1 MNNGTTRKKVNK
13 IIFHQFNV
21 VHSKNNKTNCIEKV
35 TSAHSPLFENKNNFI
50 IFRYMKPFHGV
61 AYAEAFFFFDKP
73 YINSLLSLI
82 QRSHSRGDTTEKKT
96 IYEKPINFFCPCLN
110 CDIARE
116 VNPFADSKE
125 GPSEETCLPTRV

>member
-61 AYAEAFFFFDKP
+61 AYAEAFFFFWQALHK
-73 YINSLLSLI
+73 LS
-82 QRSHSRGDTTEKKT
+82 SEFDTTKSLAGRHNREKNHLRKT
-96 IYEKPINFFCPCLN
+96 NKFFLPVFKLRYR
-110 CDIARE
+110 ARSQP
-116 VNPFADSKE
+116 VCRLKRGTFRRNLS
-125 GPSEETCLPTRV
+125 SN